1 MYRLCAIFGI
11 QAYTSTGNE
20 YQSSLSTT
28 WGSFA
33 YLAGSTLQWYEAVNK
48 HSVQDFLDSTAEANA
63 PQLQPVGAAQ
73 SERHEPKQE
82 TQVDQVQQAQSR
94 QLAHEPEKVEHKLQ

>member
-11 QAYTSTGNE
+11 LSYDSTGNE

-33 YLAGSTLQWYEAVNK
+33 YLAGSVLQWYEAVNK
-48 HSVQDFLDSTAEANA
+48 HSVQDFVDAAVEANA
-63 PQLQPVGAAQ
+63 PQLQPMKSGN
-73 SERHEPKQE
+73 S
-82 TQVDQVQQAQSR
+82 
-94 QLAHEPEKVEHKLQ
+94 